1 MNTKIG
7 SALVVGAGISGIR
20 SALDLAE
27 LGYKVTLIDK
37 APNLGGTLR
46 QLDHQFPSDHCGM
59 CKMLPLVERDKS
71 SQYCLRKGLF
81 HENIQIMLS
90 TEMVALE
97 GEAGNFVATVRYLP
111 NKVDPSRCI
120 GCGACAEVCPVE
132 VPDEFNAG
140 LTKRKAVYLPVPHNI
155 PNNYVVDTENCSR
168 CGACEKVCPTG
179 AIDLMLQARKGFHV
193 LVVDDELIVRESVRE
208 WLDDE
213 GFSVETAESGFD
225 AVEKLKSTE
234 YQLMFLDVK
243 MPGMD
248 GVEVIKLAKEMRPE
262 LPVVMITA
270 YATVENAVE
279 AMKLGAVDYLM
290 KPFDIEALV
299 NFVIQKFREAQR
311 IAEEKLEVGA
321 VILAAGFGSFDP
333 AAGPNTYGYGEYP
346 NVVTGIQF
354 ERLISGTGPGA
365 GVLRRPSDGKQ
376 VHKIAWLQCV
386 GSRNLSVDADY
397 CSSACCMFSIKEALL
412 AKEKGGGAVDTAIFY
427 MDMRTFGKDYQ
438 RYRDKA
444 EKEHGV
450 RFERSRVHSVEP
462 EGRDGTLRLY
472 YTDLVGATHD
482 ETFDMVVLAT
492 GQKPPAGME
501 ALAEMTEIDLNQ
513 WGFCQTREFAPG
525 ATSREGVFAS
535 GSFSSLKDIAESVIL
550 ASSASLEASRLI
562 HSKGGGLAEV
572 PGNRVAY
579 RDVSRQ
585 LPRIAMA
592 LCTCSGTVSEPLN
605 FEALMM
611 DLKKSGVVQH
621 GLHID
626 RMCTREGW
634 EELQEKLKT
643 TGANRILI
651 GSCMPYAYFRRL
663 RELGEFLELDP
674 SLMDVVDIRTPSFKG
689 GVESGPNVFDD
700 VRAVLA
706 MGAARLKG
714 ADPHTSPS
722 RPVVQK
728 ALVVG
733 GGIAGMTAALSIA
746 DHGFRV
752 TLVERD
758 ELLGGNARKIHRTI
772 EGHSPQDMLA
782 TSIARVEKHPSIEV
796 ITNGRVLHAAGRVG
810 RYVTTV
816 EKGDGSGTTIE
827 HGVAIFATGGSEAK
841 TSSYGYDQSDRI
853 VTQLELEEQLKNG
866 SLDPTALGVVVM
878 IQCVDSREPGRN
890 YCSRVCCT
898 SALKNALAIR
908 EKNPAADIYILYRD
922 IMSYGFLES
931 YYTKA
936 RKEGIIFSQYAL
948 DEKPQVE
955 VENGRVSV
963 RTKDAILNR
972 EIMIP
977 SDLLVLSTG
986 LVPSEN
992 QRLGEI
998 FGVEINED
1006 GFFQEAETKW
1016 RPVDFL
1022 KEGVF
1027 LCGTAHSPRSISET
1041 IATAEAAAQR
1051 ALRFLSME
1059 RIAVSTTVAEVRHTI
1074 CSLCE
1079 RCIEACPFGARYLDE
1094 EEEQIQ
1100 VDELSCQGCG
1110 ACAAACPNSAS
1121 ILRGFGD
1128 RDMLAVLD
1136 AALDVAG

>member
-7 SALVVGAGISGIR
+7 SALVVGAGIGGIR

-27 LGYKVTLIDK
+27 IGYRVTLIDK

-81 HENIQIMLS
+81 HENIHIMLS

-132 VPDEFNAG
+132 VPDAFNAG
-140 LTKRKAVYLPVPHNI
+140 LTMRKAVYLPVPHNI
-155 PNNYVVDTENCSR
+155 PNNYVLDTENCSR
-168 CGACEKVCPTG
+168 CGECEKVCPTG

-213 GFSVETAESGFD
+213 GFSVETAESGFE

-248 GVEVIKLAKEMRPE
+248 GVEVIKQAKEMRPE

-299 NFVIQKFREAQR
+299 NSVIQRFRAAQR
-311 IAEEKLEVGA
+311 IAEERIEVGA

-333 AAGPNTYGYGEYP
+333 TTGNNTYGYGEFP
-346 NVVTGIQF
+346 NVVTSVQF

-365 GVLRRPSDGKQ
+365 GVLRRPSDGKEAR
-376 VHKIAWLQCV
+376 KIAWLQCV

-397 CSSACCMFSIKEALL
+397 CSSACCMFSIKEAVL
-412 AKEKGGGAVDTAIFY
+412 AKERSGGAVDAAIFY

-438 RYRDKA
+438 RYRDRA
-444 EKEHGV
+444 ANDHGV

-462 EGRDGTLRLY
+462 EGRDGTLRVC
-472 YTDLVGATHD
+472 YTDVRGSTRD
-482 ETFDMVVLAT
+482 ETFDLVVLAT

-501 ALAEMTEIDLNQ
+501 ALAEMTGIELNP
-513 WGFCQTREFAPG
+513 WGFCRTREFVPG
-525 ATSREGVFAS
+525 ATTREGIFAG
-535 GSFSSLKDIAESVIL
+535 GSFASLKDIAESVIL

-572 PGNRVAY
+572 SDGKAAY

-592 LCTCSGTVSEPLN
+592 LCTCSGSLSDPLN
-605 FEALMM
+605 LEALMA
-611 DLKKSGVVQH
+611 DLKKSGVVQQ
-621 GLHID
+621 GFRID

-634 EELQEKLKT
+634 DELQEKLRT
-643 TGANRILI
+643 AGATRVLI
-651 GSCMPYAYFRRL
+651 GSCMPYAYSRRL
-663 RELGEFLELDP
+663 RELGDAMGLDP
-674 SLMDVVDIRTPSFKG
+674 ALMDVVDIRTPSFQG
-689 GVESGPNVFDD
+689 QGESPSGLQEHA
-700 VRAVLA
+700 RALLA

-714 ADPHTSPS
+714 ADPHMPSS
-722 RPVVQK
+722 RPIVQK

-733 GGIAGMTAALSIA
+733 GGMAGMTAALSIA

-752 TLVERD
+752 TLVERA
-758 ELLGGNARKIHRTI
+758 EMLGGNARKIHRTI
-772 EGHSPQDMLA
+772 EGNSPQDLLA
-782 TSIARVEKHPSIEV
+782 TTISRVEKHPSIDV
-796 ITNGRVLHAAGRVG
+796 ITRGNLLHSSGRVG
-810 RYVTTV
+810 RFVTTI
-816 EKGDGSGTTIE
+816 EQGDGSGTTIE
-827 HGVAIFATGGSEAK
+827 HGVTILATGGSEAK
-841 TSSYGYDQSDRI
+841 TSSYCYGQSDRI
-853 VTQLELEEQLKNG
+853 VTQHELEERLHGG
-866 SLDPTALGVVVM
+866 SLDPSGLGVVAM

-890 YCSRVCCT
+890 YCSRICCT
-898 SALKNALAIR
+898 SALKNALALK
-908 EKNPAADIYILYRD
+908 EKSPDTDIYIFYRD
-922 IMSYGFLES
+922 LMSYGFLES

-936 RKEGIIFSQYAL
+936 RKEGIVFNQYAL
-948 DEKPQVE
+948 DDKPRVE
-955 VENGRVSV
+955 VENGGVSI
-963 RTKDAILNR
+963 RAKDPILDR
-972 EIMIP
+972 EILIP
-977 SDLLVLSTG
+977 ADLLVLSTG
-986 LVPSEN
+986 VVPSEN
-992 QRLGEI
+992 QRLAEI
-998 FGVEINED
+998 FGVETNED

-1027 LCGTAHSPRSISET
+1027 LCGMAHSPRSISET
-1041 IATAEAAAQR
+1041 
-1051 ALRFLSME
+1051 M
-1059 RIAVSTTVAEVRHTI
+1059 
-1074 CSLCE
+1074 
-1079 RCIEACPFGARYLDE
+1079 
-1094 EEEQIQ
+1094 
-1100 VDELSCQGCG
+1100 
-1110 ACAAACPNSAS
+1110 
-1121 ILRGFGD
+1121 
-1128 RDMLAVLD
+1128 
-1136 AALDVAG
+1136 